1 MPLPSQTFATLDDAI
16 VYINTH
22 IIPNG
27 VNDITGEEHN
37 NVENALAYFI
47 KFYTLNS
54 DLHRVAISSSTGVVV
69 ANAPITYFMS
79 TPSQLSWPDNVQNE
93 FYFVNATGSNIPL
106 ATGFVYY
113 DEYQDPISIIPARSI
128 IHIAKAVN
136 TNWVKVAMLGG
147 SGSGSGLPPQTNHSG
162 GVLITNGTSVSW
174 GSLFMKL
181 TSADFELDGRT
192 INAATSALLA
202 AFKYDIFINE
212 VNRYIYNYEDDPPS
226 DLGVEWTYEANG
238 GFNINAT
245 WFNAGDLNYHLYL
258 YLRELNS

>member
-1 MPLPSQTFATLDDAI
+1 MPLPAQTFPTLDDAI

-54 DLHRVAISSSTGVVV
+54 DLHRVAISSDTGAVV
-69 ANAPITYFMS
+69 AGAPITYFMA
-79 TPSQLSWPDNVQNE
+79 TPSSLSWPDNVQNE
-93 FYFVNATGSNIPL
+93 YYFVNATGNNIPL

-136 TNWVKVAMLGG
+136 TLWVKVAMLGG
-147 SGSGSGLPPQTNHSG
+147 SGSSTGLPPQTNHSG
-162 GVLITNGTSVSW
+162 EVLVTNGTSVSW
-174 GSLFMKL
+174 SSLRMKL
-181 TSADFELDGRT
+181 TSADFEPDGRT
-192 INAATSALLA
+192 INSTVSALLA

-212 VNRYIYNYEDDPPS
+212 VNRYIYNYDDDPPT
-226 DLGVEWTYEANG
+226 DLGVEWVYESNG
-238 GFNINAT
+238 GFSIQAPWFLAT
-245 WFNAGDLNYHLYL
+245 DLNYHLYL
-258 YLRELNS
+258 DLRGLNS